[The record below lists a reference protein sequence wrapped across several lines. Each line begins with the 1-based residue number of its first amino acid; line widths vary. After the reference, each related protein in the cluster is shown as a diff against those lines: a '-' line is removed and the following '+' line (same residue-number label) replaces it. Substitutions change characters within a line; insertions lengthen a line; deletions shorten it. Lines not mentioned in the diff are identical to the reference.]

1 MDQTLEGREL
11 ALQAGVLIYNGD
23 ARVIG
28 PDTAGAAFNKNRSAA
43 GYDSASGTIALNAN
57 ALDLSRTDNRLYAI
71 GHEGY
76 HALADQAGYGFGA
89 ETEELLADRFGAS
102 ARDVW
107 RAYSYLGGYETD
119 VGGADFN
126 QAAWLNANTDS
137 RAMRRGNAWM
147 READSASLRPAYLVP
162 PQVMKLYREQGG
174 RIQLGMK
181 STERFAAAAGIGL
194 DETAGPGFGTPL
206 SKVLVERNAA
216 LEEAGIGRDAY
227 YRAAAVLWEKGD
239 TPETVEQYIAQQM
252 GSRFKVVYD
261 KSPALQNY
269 VKQQLAEGEPGKYIN
284 VTPLWQMA
292 EGLANAEAARM
303 SPQYRDVLEN
313 PGTVYDG
320 TVPLISGWLA
330 EYGRNTALMN
340 DDAAPPFLQAY
351 GRRSLA
357 SDLVTDAVMVGV
369 PVRGVRPSV
378 TGAGQVVVLPEV
390 GVGRA
395 LTYDGRITEIRSR
408 TIKDEPNIEKPY
420 KRPSGATTL
429 EQREFVQGKPC
440 VDCGFVAPKQ
450 IADHKYPLVKEYYET
465 GSIDTARMRS
475 IDAVQPQCPTCSAK
489 QGAEMSRYSK
499 MKKREFGFE

>member
-216 LEEAGIGRDAY
+216 L
-227 YRAAAVLWEKGD
+227 
-239 TPETVEQYIAQQM
+239 
-252 GSRFKVVYD
+252 
-261 KSPALQNY
+261 
-269 VKQQLAEGEPGKYIN
+269 
-284 VTPLWQMA
+284 
-292 EGLANAEAARM
+292 
-303 SPQYRDVLEN
+303 
-313 PGTVYDG
+313 
-320 TVPLISGWLA
+320 
-330 EYGRNTALMN
+330 
-340 DDAAPPFLQAY
+340 
-351 GRRSLA
+351 
-357 SDLVTDAVMVGV
+357 
-369 PVRGVRPSV
+369 
-378 TGAGQVVVLPEV
+378 
-390 GVGRA
+390 
-395 LTYDGRITEIRSR
+395 IR
-408 TIKDEPNIEKPY
+408 
-420 KRPSGATTL
+420 
-429 EQREFVQGKPC
+429 
-440 VDCGFVAPKQ
+440 
-450 IADHKYPLVKEYYET
+450 
-465 GSIDTARMRS
+465 
-475 IDAVQPQCPTCSAK
+475 
-489 QGAEMSRYSK
+489 
-499 MKKREFGFE
+499 